1 MVKKPLFFSQII
13 LVNKQLT
20 IKKQYTDDLWSHKLN
35 ANILRSNMFTPKQT
49 MNTQTESLL
58 PNRHC
63 TLKQIVYS
71 QTNNVRS
78 TQKFIFEQTLYTK
91 QKVYNQANIL
101 RSNKKCTVKQ
111 TLFAQPKSL

>member
-20 IKKQYTDDLWSHKLN
+20 INKQYTDDLWSHKLN

-49 MNTQTESLL
+49 MYTITESLL
-58 PNRHC
+58 PNKHC

-78 TQKFIFEQTLYTK
+78 KRKF
-91 QKVYNQANIL
+91 
-101 RSNKKCTVKQ
+101 TVKQ
-111 TLFAQPKSL
+111 TMYAQTESLQANKQCTPNK